1 MMRFGPRGAPVWSLS
16 LVVVLSQP
24 VLAQSEQNSC
34 MTCHMVLP
42 DERLSAPAERFSEDI
57 HATKGFICIACHGGD
72 ATIVGPAAM
81 DPAKGYIGSPQRE
94 EIPALCGRCHSKAQ
108 FMKRYNPALRVD
120 QVAEFETSVH
130 GQRLLSDGD
139 PNVATCTSCHTVHSI
154 KPASDPRSSVHP
166 LNVPAT
172 CGQCH
177 ADAERMARYN
187 IPVDQLDRYQTSIHW
202 EMISEEGDLSAPTCN
217 DCHGNHGAAPPGLAW
232 VGNVCAQCHS
242 MMAELFNE
250 SQHSRVFA
258 LLGNPGCATCHRNH
272 DIHPASD
279 EMLGLGEGAVCAN
292 CHTADDPGGQT
303 ATAFRTAIDSLRT
316 TTEEVH
322 SILLRAENSGME
334 VSQALFAL
342 NGAQDALVKARATI
356 HSFDIEQV
364 NAEVGSGLEI
374 VTEVRSRGEQAL
386 SDLRLRRVWLAV
398 SVVIIVALIAGLTM
412 KIQEIERR
420 D

>member
-1 MMRFGPRGAPVWSLS
+1 MRFRLGPAPLWGLS

-24 VLAQSEQNSC
+24 VAAQSNEDSC
-34 MTCHMVLP
+34 LTCHKALP
-42 DERLSAPAERFSEDI
+42 DERLSSPAEQFAEDI
-57 HATKGFICIACHGGD
+57 HATEGFSCIACHGGD

-81 DPAKGYIGSPQRE
+81 DPAKGYIGSPERAQVS
-94 EIPALCGRCHSKAQ
+94 AVCGRCHSNAQ
-108 FMKRYNPALRVD
+108 FMKRFDPSLRVD
-120 QVAEFETSVH
+120 QVTEYASSVH
-130 GQRLLSDGD
+130 GQRLGDGD
-139 PNVATCTSCHTVHSI
+139 PNVATCAGCHTPHSI
-154 KPASDPRSSVHP
+154 KPATDPRSSVHP
-166 LNVPAT
+166 LNVPTT
-172 CGQCH
+172 CGRCH
-177 ADAERMARYN
+177 ASAERMAGYDVRT
-187 IPVDQLDRYQTSIHW
+187 DQLELYETSIHW
-202 EMISEEGDLSAPTCN
+202 EMISEGGDLSAPTCN
-217 DCHGNHGAAPPGLAW
+217 DCHGNHGAAPPGLSW

-250 SQHSRVFA
+250 SRHSRVFA

-292 CHTADDPGGQT
+292 CHGPDDPGGQT
-303 ATAFRTAIDSLRT
+303 ATALRAAIDSLRT
-316 TTEEVH
+316 STEEVH

-334 VSQALFAL
+334 VSQALFSL

-398 SVVIIVALIAGLTM
+398 SVVIIVALIAGLAM

>member
-1 MMRFGPRGAPVWSLS
+1 MRFGLWAAPLLGLS
-16 LVVVLSQP
+16 LVVVWPQAA
-24 VLAQSEQNSC
+24 VAQSEQNSC
-34 MTCHMVLP
+34 ITCHQVLP
-42 DERLSAPAERFSEDI
+42 DERLSAPAEQFPDDI

-94 EIPALCGRCHSKAQ
+94 QVPALCGRCHSNAQ
-108 FMKRYNPALRVD
+108 FMRRFNPALRVD
-120 QVAEFETSVH
+120 QVTEFEASVH
-130 GQRLLSDGD
+130 GQKLLSDGD

-166 LNVPAT
+166 LRVPAT
-172 CGQCH
+172 CGRCH
-177 ADAERMARYN
+177 ADEQRMARYN
-187 IPVDQLDRYQTSIHW
+187 IPTDQLDLYQTSIHW
-202 EMISEEGDLSAPTCN
+202 ETISEGGDLSAPTCN

-242 MMAELFNE
+242 MMAEFFNE
-250 SQHSRVFA
+250 SRHSRVFA

-279 EMLGLGEGAVCAN
+279 EMLGLGEGAVCVR
-292 CHTADDPGGQT
+292 CHTADDQGGQT
-303 ATAFRTAIDSLRT
+303 AGAFRMAIDSLRT
-316 TTEEVH
+316 TTEETH

-364 NAEVGSGLEI
+364 NAEVGLGLEI
-374 VTEVRSRGEQAL
+374 VTDVRSRGEQAL

-398 SVVIIVALIAGLTM
+398 SVVIIVALIVGLAM

-420 D
+420 A